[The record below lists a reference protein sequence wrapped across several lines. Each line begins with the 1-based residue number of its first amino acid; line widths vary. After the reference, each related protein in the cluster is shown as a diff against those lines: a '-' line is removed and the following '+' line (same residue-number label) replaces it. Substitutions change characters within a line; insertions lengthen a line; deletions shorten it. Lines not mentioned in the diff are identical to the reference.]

1 MVLKK
6 ILKKEKNGGY
16 YEYYKVK
23 GIKKFGDEL
32 KCKICK
38 NVLFSGLHMSHERIQ
53 SKYNVW
59 TYRINK
65 NIYLKMDTIDYH
77 ILVNELVNH
86 TKLISSSI
94 DNLFCYSV

>member
-23 GIKKFGDEL
+23 GIKKFGDGL

-65 NIYLKMDTIDYH
+65 VSLSFMMTKNI
-77 ILVNELVNH
+77 
-86 TKLISSSI
+86 
-94 DNLFCYSV
+94 